1 MPVEIVIVASVLV
14 SVITALGGIILK
26 LKMKNCRCGSM
37 SCECSS
43 NGSTPPQTP
52 QPKNETE
59 TETPNFKYPIR
70 YRLSKRISGIFKKT
84 TSI

>member
-43 NGSTPPQTP
+43 NSNTPPQSP
-52 QPKNETE
+52 QPKNKEE
-59 TETPNFKYPIR
+59 SEQPKKYPIR
-70 YRLSKRISGIFKKT
+70 YKLTKRISGIFKNT
-84 TSI
+84 TSV